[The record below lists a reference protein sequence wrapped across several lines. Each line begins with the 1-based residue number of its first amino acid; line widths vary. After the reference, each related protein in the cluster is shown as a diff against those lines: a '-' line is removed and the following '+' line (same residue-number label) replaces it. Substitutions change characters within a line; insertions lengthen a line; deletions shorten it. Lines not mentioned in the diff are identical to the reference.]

1 MKIVVLSAMEV
12 AMNNPKGKALASTL
26 FLVGL
31 TCGLANAQ
39 QLYPPKSE
47 ASPSP
52 TDSSNSLTGGAEGT
66 TTDKGTPGTLR
77 MGGEKKNSLSGSSGS
92 GNTLTGG
99 AEGSPTDQ
107 GAGGSSGVKRP
118 NGSTPMDRS
127 RTSAP
132 MPNEK

>member
-1 MKIVVLSAMEV
+1 MGNRKD
-12 AMNNPKGKALASTL
+12 KALVSTL

-47 ASPSP
+47 ASSSS
-52 TDSSNSLTGGAEGT
+52 TESSNSLTGGAEGT

-77 MGGEKKNSLSGSSGS
+77 MDGEKKNSLSGSSGS

-107 GAGGSSGVKRP
+107 GTGSPSGVKRP
-118 NGSTPMDRS
+118 NNSTPIDRS
-127 RTSAP
+127 RISVP
-132 MPNEK
+132 KPGEK